1 MYYAESYAP
10 EEILV
15 YLRKS
20 RSDDQS
26 LTLEE
31 VLQKH
36 ESILRE
42 WMARNLPSPVP
53 EENIY
58 REIESGETL
67 DGRPEVLKLLK
78 RIESPRI
85 RAILVVEV
93 QRISRGDL
101 EDCGRVMKILRYTNT
116 KVITP
121 TKTYDL
127 SDEYDREVFERE
139 LKRGNDFLEYYKKI
153 QARGKL
159 VSVTSGNFIGS
170 VAPYG
175 YEKTTIREGHK
186 KHPTLKIKE
195 SEADIVRYIFEQY
208 GLHGIGLVDIAT
220 SLDNMNI
227 PAPNGTYWNYHTLKD
242 MISNEHYIGMI
253 PWGKRKHVPVIVDQE
268 VVLTRPKQ
276 QTYQLFQGKHPA
288 IISKELW
295 DKVQERKQN
304 SARPNY
310 NDRPLTN
317 PFASLLY
324 CRCGSVMQLRSYKQA
339 SGHYSSPRYIC
350 RSQTHCNSGSIL
362 ASELTGEICRCMEA
376 QIEDFEL
383 SLSDGK
389 EKRKQQEKNLSILTK
404 RLNELEQKEL
414 SLWDKYSEDGMP
426 KEIFERLKEK
436 VLKEKAEVTR
446 SIQTLMEN
454 PVADY
459 SERIVTFKHAL
470 AIFHDDSVTVEAKNR
485 FLCQCIERI
494 TYHRER
500 PQRTRDNVVAIN
512 GWDSPPFELDI
523 KFRI

>member
-1 MYYAESYAP
+1 MYCAENYAP

-20 RSDDQS
+20 RSDDPS
-26 LTLEE
+26 LTVEE

-42 WMARNLPSPVP
+42 WMTRNLPSPVP

-67 DGRPEVLKLLK
+67 DGRPEVLKVLK

-93 QRISRGDL
+93 QRLSRGDL
-101 EDCGRVMKILRYTNT
+101 EDCGRVMKILRYTGT

-127 SDEYDREVFERE
+127 ADEYDREIFERE

-153 QARGKL
+153 QARGKS
-159 VSVTSGNFIGS
+159 VSVASGNFIGS
-170 VAPYG
+170 IPPYG

-195 SEADIVRYIFEQY
+195 SEAEIVRYIFEQY

-220 SLDNMNI
+220 SLDKMNV
-227 PAPNGTYWNYHTLKD
+227 PAPNGSYWTYHTLKD
-242 MISNEHYIGMI
+242 MIENEHYIGLI
-253 PWGKRKHVPVIVDQE
+253 PWGKRKHVPVIMNQE
-268 VVLTRPKQ
+268 VVVTRPKQ
-276 QTYQLFQGKHPA
+276 QTYQLFQGKHPP
-288 IISKELW
+288 IIDKSLW
-295 DKVQERKQN
+295 DMVQKRRQN

-317 PFASLLY
+317 PFASILY
-324 CRCGSVMQLRSYKQA
+324 CRCGSVLQLRTYKQT
-339 SGHYSSPRYIC
+339 SGHYSSPRYVC

-362 ASELTGEICRCMEA
+362 ASELTEEICRSMEA
-376 QIEDFEL
+376 QIEDFQL
-383 SLSDGK
+383 SMSDGK
-389 EKRKQQEKNLSILTK
+389 EKKKLQEKSLSILTK
-404 RLNELEQKEL
+404 RLKELEQKEI
-414 SLWDKYSEDGMP
+414 SLWDKYSEEGMP
-426 KEIFERLKEK
+426 KEIFDRLKDK
-436 VLKEKAEVTR
+436 VLREKEEVSQ
-446 SIQTLMEN
+446 SIRTLSEN
-454 PVADY
+454 AVVDY
-459 SERIVTFKHAL
+459 SERIITFKHAL
-470 AIFHDDSVTVEAKNR
+470 EIFHDDAVSIEAKNR
-485 FLCQCIERI
+485 FLSQCIERI
-494 TYHRER
+494 TYYRER
-500 PQRTRDNVVAIN
+500 PQRTGSKLVNIN